1 MTQVCSEEVMER
13 VRTRKFRAALR
24 LQGRQAASAA
34 GGAVMA
40 KLIAAG
46 APDYLTAGAAT
57 AYMEQLRGQCHRMVG
72 HLPAALPTPY
82 PDEVAER
89 LPHWADG
96 LCEQDRAEIANGG
109 WPAHVQVWRG

>member
-1 MTQVCSEEVMER
+1 MAKIYDDSVLAR
-13 VRTRKFRAALR
+13 VQTRKRGAALR

-34 GGAVMA
+34 AAQGMA
-40 KLIAAG
+40 KLITAG
-46 APDYLTAGAAT
+46 APDYFTADQST
-57 AYMEQLRGQCHRMVG
+57 AYMEQLRGQCRRMVG
-72 HLPAALPTPY
+72 HLPPALPP
-82 PDEVAER
+82 PVAAER

>member
-34 GGAVMA
+34 GGAAMA

-46 APDYLTAGAAT
+46 APDYLTADQST

-72 HLPAALPTPY
+72 HLPPALPAP
-82 PDEVAER
+82 VAAER

-96 LCEQDRAEIANGG
+96 LCEQDRAEIANSG
-109 WPAHVQVWRG
+109 WSAHVQVWRG